1 MPREIKHRGF
11 VPDQETWITGNLI
24 GNNVIVGE
32 IVDFNDEY
40 FTTEFWQKV
49 DPESVGQYTGLKDI
63 AGTEIYEGNIAQK
76 AGNRYLIKW
85 CDKTARYVVE
95 VLKAYA
101 LLVRGVE
108 FPLWQYVEENGQ
120 VNLEVIGNIYEHP
133 ELLES

>member
-49 DPESVGQYTGLKDI
+49 DPESVGQYTEL
-63 AGTEIYEGNIAQK
+63 EEMYEGDIVKYKSSCIGNPNENLVGVVSYLEAQFFIVNEK
-76 AGNRYLIKW
+76 EERAIPLFTE
-85 CDKTARYVVE
+85 TAE
-95 VLKAYA
+95 
-101 LLVRGVE
+101 
-108 FPLWQYVEENGQ
+108 
-120 VNLEVIGNIYEHP
+120 LEVIGNIYEHP

>member
-1 MPREIKHRGF
+1 MPREIKFRAWMEQHKVMQVIF
-11 VPDQETWITGNLI
+11 DSTTQESWFIPNTNLPI
-24 GNNVIVGE
+24 M
-32 IVDFNDEY
+32 
-40 FTTEFWQKV
+40 
-49 DPESVGQYTGLKDI
+49 QYTGLKDSS
-63 AGTEIYEGNIAQK
+63 GREIYEGDIVQK

>member
-49 DPESVGQYTGLKDI
+49 DPESVGQYTEL
-63 AGTEIYEGNIAQK
+63 EEMYEGDIVKYKSSCIGDPNENLV
-76 AGNRYLIKW
+76 GVVSYLEAHFFIVNEKEERAIPLFTE
-85 CDKTARYVVE
+85 TAE
-95 VLKAYA
+95 
-101 LLVRGVE
+101 
-108 FPLWQYVEENGQ
+108 
-120 VNLEVIGNIYEHP
+120 LEVIGNIYEHP